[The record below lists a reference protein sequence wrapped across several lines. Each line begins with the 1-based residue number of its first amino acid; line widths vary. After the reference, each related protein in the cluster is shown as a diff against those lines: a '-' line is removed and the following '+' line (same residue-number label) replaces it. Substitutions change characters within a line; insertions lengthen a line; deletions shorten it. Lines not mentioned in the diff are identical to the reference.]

1 MEEES
6 ERELAK
12 NGTQRSWERWGCRV
26 SKFILLFAA
35 SDDVEPQLPK
45 AESDEIYRR
54 IGEWFA
60 THGRSGKI
68 VGGEELQPRT
78 TAKTVRW
85 DKAGKPAVTDGP
97 YMEAKELVGGYAIV
111 EASGMDEAVAIAS
124 TWPGRS
130 SVEVRPLVDHSG
142 STTA

>member
-1 MEEES
+1 M
-6 ERELAK
+6 
-12 NGTQRSWERWGCRV
+12 

-35 SDDVEPQLPK
+35 SDDIEPLPK
-45 AESDEIYRR
+45 AETDEIYKN
-54 IGEWFA
+54 IADWFA

-85 DKAGKPAVTDGP
+85 DKTGKPTVLDGP

-111 EASGMDEAVAIAS
+111 EAADMAEAVALAS

-142 STTA
+142 SATG